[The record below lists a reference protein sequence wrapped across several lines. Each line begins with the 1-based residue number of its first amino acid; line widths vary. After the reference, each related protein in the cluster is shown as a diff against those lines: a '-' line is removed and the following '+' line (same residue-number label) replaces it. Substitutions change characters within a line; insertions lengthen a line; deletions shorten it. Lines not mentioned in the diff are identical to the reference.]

1 MTGVMLW
8 LAVIIA
14 VVLVWAFFRQGG
26 YKREALAAPPGPDWI
41 KTEERFVDPTS
52 GETLDVWFDPKS
64 GERAYV
70 RASRSGV

>member
-1 MTGVMLW
+1 MTGFMLW
-8 LAVIIA
+8 LAVITA

-26 YKREALAAPPGPDWI
+26 YKRDALTTPPGPGWV

-52 GETLDVWFDPKS
+52 GETLDVWFDPKT

-70 RASRSGV
+70 RAGRSV